1 MQDFALIG
9 AAGFVAVRHMR
20 AIHETQNRLVAAL
33 DPNDSVGVLDSYFP
47 DAHFFVEFER
57 FDRHLDKL
65 RRRGAP
71 VSFVS
76 ICSPNYLHDSHIR
89 FGLRSGAHVIC
100 EKPLVL
106 NPWNLDGLIEMEQE
120 TGRRVYNVL
129 QLRLHPVIRALW
141 QREQERQKSPT
152 ASKREVDLAYIT
164 SRGRWYHASWKGE
177 LAKSG
182 GIATN
187 IGVHFFDMLQWVFGP
202 ARSNELHVRSDE
214 VAAGYLEL
222 EHARVRWF
230 LSIDQS
236 TLPPEIQQKKQ
247 RTYRS
252 IRIDG
257 EELEF
262 SEGFTDLHTATYRDI
277 LAGGGFGLEDARAA
291 ITLVHDIREAQL
303 NTNESERMQP
313 MAHALLRAGLKARPT
328 QSLPPHG

>member
-1 MQDFALIG
+1 MKDFALIG

-57 FDRHLDKL
+57 FDRHVDKL
-65 RRRGAP
+65 RRRGSP
-71 VSFVS
+71 ISFVS

-89 FGLRSGAHVIC
+89 FALRSGANVIC

-106 NPWNLDGLIEMEQE
+106 NPWNIDGLVELEQE

-129 QLRLHPVIRALW
+129 QLRLHPVIRSLKE
-141 QREQERQKSPT
+141 RERDHQQAKP
-152 ASKREVDLAYIT
+152 AQKREVELAYIT
-164 SRGRWYHASWKGE
+164 SRGRWYHASWKGD
-177 LAKSG
+177 LQKSG

-202 ARSNELHVRSDE
+202 ALENELHVRSED

-236 TLPPEIQQKKQ
+236 TLPPEVQRKQQ

-262 SEGFTDLHTATYRDI
+262 SEGFTDLHSATYRDI
-277 LAGGGFGLEDARAA
+277 LAGGGYGLNDARAA
-291 ITLVHDIREAQL
+291 VTLVHDIREAGLCQD
-303 NTNESERMQP
+303 ESERMHP
-313 MAHALLRAGLKARPT
+313 MALAFVRAGARPRPL
-328 QSLPPHG
+328 QSMPPRP